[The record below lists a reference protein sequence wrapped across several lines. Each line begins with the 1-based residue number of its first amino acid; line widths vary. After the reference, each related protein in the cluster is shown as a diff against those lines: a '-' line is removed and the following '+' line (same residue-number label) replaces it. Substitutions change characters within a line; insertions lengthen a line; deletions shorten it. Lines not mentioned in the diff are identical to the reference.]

1 MTDPWSCIILIL
13 DDHTNR
19 EGNEEMTDN
28 MLMYTILTW
37 LSDWYFY
44 VYQIPKAGMN
54 QQISVVSHD
63 RYDLELYLLTF
74 LYLVYYPAI
83 LHLIAC
89 YIVCCGLF
97 YYSVCKI

>member
-1 MTDPWSCIILIL
+1 MTDLWSCIILIL

-97 YYSVCKI
+97 Y